1 MTKTPGCFTLAL
13 LAASILPAQVF
24 AQETKLED
32 FSFPNVPPSSQST
45 PQASGSETNQN
56 QQLAAPK
63 KPDVS
68 VLERIMSTN
77 PETIVIEAKHR
88 DDLRSCEAT
97 EGEAM
102 MIALYN
108 CWPLLEGFQ
117 TYREAKEIARDHR
130 RSRRALMRDKPEY
143 LGSKEYQASLEAEYD
158 DAIRSAKKIEAL
170 AGKREYPMQ
179 DMLLFLANL
188 MQSSIAKKRDDF
200 DTALASVESSIM
212 LFETTKI
219 TEPDFANL
227 EALQRERTRLLDR
240 KAEASK

>member
-1 MTKTPGCFTLAL
+1 MTKTLNCFTLAL
-13 LAASILPAQVF
+13 TAVSILPAQVS
-24 AQETKLED
+24 AQEAKSEA
-32 FSFPNVPPSSQST
+32 FSFPNVPPSSQRALQTSD
-45 PQASGSETNQN
+45 SETNQS

-68 VLERIMSTN
+68 VLERIISTN
-77 PETIVIEAKHR
+77 PETIVIQTKHR
-88 DDLRSCEAT
+88 DDLRSCWAT

-117 TYREAKEIARDHR
+117 TYREAKEITRDHR

-143 LGSKEYQASLEAEYD
+143 LGSKEYEASLEAEYD

-188 MQSSIAKKRDDF
+188 IQSSIAKKRDDY
-200 DTALASVESSIM
+200 DTALASVDNSIL

>member
-1 MTKTPGCFTLAL
+1 MKKISIRLTWAL
-13 LAASILPAQVF
+13 FAASILPAQVS
-24 AQETKLED
+24 AREAEPETS
-32 FSFPNVPPSSQST
+32 SFPNMPPSSQLPS
-45 PQASGSETNQN
+45 QVSGSETDQTE
-56 QQLAAPK
+56 QVTAPEK
-63 KPDVS
+63 RDVS
-68 VLERIMSTN
+68 VLRRIMSTD
-77 PETIVIEAKHR
+77 PKTIVIEAKHR

-130 RSRRALMRDKPEY
+130 RSRRALMREKPEY
-143 LGSKEYQASLEAEYD
+143 RGSKEYQASLEAEYD
-158 DAIRSAKKIEAL
+158 DAIQSAKKIEAL

-188 MQSSIAKKRDDF
+188 IQSSIAKKRDDY
-200 DTALASVESSIM
+200 DTALASVDSSIM

-227 EALQRERTRLLDR
+227 EALKRERTRLLDR
-240 KAEASK
+240 KAEASR

>member
-1 MTKTPGCFTLAL
+1 MTKTPSCFTLAL

-45 PQASGSETNQN
+45 PQASGSETDQN

-68 VLERIMSTN
+68 VLRRIMSTA
-77 PETIVIEAKHR
+77 PKTIVIEAKHR

-117 TYREAKEIARDHR
+117 AYREAKEIARDHR
-130 RSRRALMRDKPEY
+130 RSRRALMLEKPEY
-143 LGSKEYQASLEAEYD
+143 RGSEEYQASLEAEYD
-158 DAIRSAKKIEAL
+158 DAIKSAKKIEAL

-188 MQSSIAKKRDDF
+188 IQSSIAKKRDDYE
-200 DTALASVESSIM
+200 TALASVDNSIM

-219 TEPDFANL
+219 TEPDFVNL
-227 EALQRERTRLLDR
+227 EALQRERAQLLDR
-240 KAEASK
+240 ITQASE